1 MHAIGRIPRLVTC
14 LVISLIAMMALAAA
28 ALAKPAVTDARLG
41 VEPDLTRVV
50 LSLTDKS
57 KFRIFTL
64 ADPYRVV
71 IDLDEVEWMIPNG
84 TKLQGRGLVAAMRY
98 GLFKAGTSRV
108 VLDLMEPAQIA
119 GASLLPAEQG
129 EPMRLLVDLQPI
141 PDGQF
146 RSQLKTAI
154 FVSAEPA
161 MATLAAAPG
170 PGVDNS
176 APIVLA
182 PLLKPDPDAQLAEAQ
197 DAAKPA
203 EVTIPASKILQAPNG
218 SKVST
223 PNGAKPFVPESMS
236 TASGAAGGAA
246 PGAVS
251 SAAKQPENEP
261 KRGKP
266 LIVIDPGHG
275 GIDPGAVGESVTEKE
290 LTLAV
295 AKALKKE
302 LEATGKFRVS
312 LTRSKDVYIPL
323 RERFGLAR
331 EKGADL
337 FISLHADSHNDPLTR
352 GASVYTLSEK
362 ASDAE
367 AAALAGRE
375 NKSDIIAGVDLSQQN
390 SVVTDILIDLAQ
402 RDTKNMSTRFA
413 SLLVKELKRETMLL
427 GNTHRYAGFAVL
439 KAPDVP
445 SVLVEM
451 GYISSSKDEAL
462 LSSTKHQKRLARA
475 IRDAIVDYFSWQEM
489 VRKS

>member
-1 MHAIGRIPRLVTC
+1 MHAIGRIHRLANC
-14 LVISLIAMMALAAA
+14 LVIALIATMVLAAA

-108 VLDLMEPAQIA
+108 VLDLMEPAQIP
-119 GASLLPAEQG
+119 GADLLPAEGG
-129 EPMRLLVDLQPI
+129 EPMRLLVDLRPI

-154 FVSAEPA
+154 FVSTEPA
-161 MATLAAAPG
+161 ITTLAAAPG
-170 PGVDNS
+170 PNMES
-176 APIVLA
+176 AAPIVLA
-182 PLLKPDPDAQLAEAQ
+182 PLLKPETAPAQVAEAKQ
-197 DAAKPA
+197 PETKQSLSIPAAKTLKAPPA
-203 EVTIPASKILQAPNG
+203 A
-218 SKVST
+218 
-223 PNGAKPFVPESMS
+223 GAKPVVAETMS

-246 PGAVS
+246 PGVPS
-251 SAAKQPENEP
+251 SAAPQPENEL

-266 LIVIDPGHG
+266 LIIIDPGHG
-275 GIDPGAVGESVTEKE
+275 GVDPGAVGESVTEKE

-312 LTRSKDVYIPL
+312 LTRSKDVYLPL

-331 EKGADL
+331 DKGADL
-337 FISLHADSHNDPLTR
+337 FLSLHADSHNDPLTR

-462 LSSTKHQKRLARA
+462 LSSAKHQKRLARA